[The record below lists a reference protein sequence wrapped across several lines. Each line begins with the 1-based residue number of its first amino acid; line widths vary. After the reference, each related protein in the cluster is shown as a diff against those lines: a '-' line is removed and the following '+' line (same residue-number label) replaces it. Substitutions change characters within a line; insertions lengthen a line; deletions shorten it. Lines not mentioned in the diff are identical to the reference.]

1 MSKMKVNR
9 IENTA
14 TTAGGLDINSSGRVG
29 IGTTSPDAELD
40 VNGRIYLA
48 EGNELA
54 WHNGAGAQAA
64 RIYGSATDELRFDIG
79 STASRALT
87 IDSSGRLLVGTS
99 SASLANKFLLQGDTS
114 SANNGG
120 YMRLQTN
127 NSVVAGTSLGSIG
140 FGDSANNGA
149 LIEAR
154 GDVSWSPFTK
164 GSRLEFSTTADGAS
178 SPTERMRINSEGQF
192 KTLTTSTSG
201 HSIVTTQGASS
212 SINLFLGI
220 RSATNVNDGTAVYV
234 VYSNGTYAT
243 LSDETQKKNIE
254 SARSGYLEDLKQ
266 LRVVKYNWKDQDDSE
281 PKELGLIAQEVEQ
294 VFPGLVSEIQAESG
308 EVNKGVKAGVLPY
321 MLLKALQEA
330 TSRIETLEAVVT
342 ALQQS

>member
-1 MSKMKVNR
+1 MPIKLNG
-9 IENTA
+9 A
-14 TTAGGLDINSSGRVG
+14 TSGS
-29 IGTTSPDAELD
+29 IELD
-40 VNGRIYLA
+40 VPAAVGSDLQLTLPA
-48 EGNELA
+48 T
-54 WHNGAGAQAA
+54 AGDVVVKAA
-64 RIYGSATDELRFDIG
+64 DGSVDLG
-79 STASRALT
+79 SVD

-99 SASLANKFLLQGDTS
+99 TARSDFFNTTSFAPRLQVEGTDFSTSMLSVTCNATGANTNLVLARSRGTANGAVTVVANGDTLGNIQFQGADGTDLVS
-114 SANNGG
+114 GASIAAVVDGTPGANDMPG
-120 YMRLQTN
+120 RL
-127 NSVVAGTSLGSIG
+127 S
-140 FGDSANNGA
+140 
-149 LIEAR
+149 
-154 GDVSWSPFTK
+154 
-164 GSRLEFSTTADGAS
+164 FSTTADGAS

-192 KTLTTSTSG
+192 KTLTTSTNG

-220 RSATNVNDGTAVYV
+220 RSATNVNDGTAVYI

-254 SARSGYLEDLKQ
+254 STRSGYLEDLKQ

-308 EVNKGVKAGVLPY
+308 EANKGVKAGVLPY

-330 TSRIETLEAVVT
+330 TSRIETLETQVA
-342 ALQQS
+342 ALEVHHE